1 MHGGRSFSLS
11 GFGLCKAGRFLHWC
25 FLYDLLHVLGSIDAC
40 CFSLFQFG
48 YFEATCCSAL
58 GWMSNQLVLLAPE
71 SRTRESTAV
80 SLCIFLQG
88 LMWLLD

>member
-1 MHGGRSFSLS
+1 MHGGSFSLS

-48 YFEATCCSAL
+48 SFNL
-58 GWMSNQLVLLAPE
+58 KQL
-71 SRTRESTAV
+71 AV
-80 SLCIFLQG
+80 PPWDG
-88 LMWLLD
+88 

>member
-1 MHGGRSFSLS
+1 MGGEASPSLDP
-11 GFGLCKAGRFLHWC
+11 FGLCRAGHWC

-48 YFEATCCSAL
+48 SFEATCCSAL

-80 SLCIFLQG
+80 FLCIFLQG